1 MANPASHP
9 EGGVDYPRTL
19 TEFDAWF
26 VSETACAEFL
36 GRVRWPEGF
45 RCPSCCGTDAWP
57 TARGQLRCN
66 RCQRQTSVTAGTIFE
81 GTRKP
86 LRLWFQ
92 AMWYV
97 TNQKHGVSALGLQRI
112 LGLGSYQTAWA
123 WLHKLRRAMVRP
135 GRDLLGGAVEVD
147 ETYVGGRETGV
158 VGRQTKTKSIVA
170 IAAEVR
176 GRGTGR
182 IRMSRVEDVAA
193 RSLIPFVQTTVAPG
207 ATVRTDGWSAYS
219 GLANQGYD
227 HQPRSI
233 SASGDPAHIVMPRVH
248 RVAALLDRWWLGI
261 HHGAIDA
268 DHLDYYLD
276 EFTFRFNRRR
286 SQARGLLFFRLLQ
299 QAGAARAGPLQG
311 PGRRSS
317 QPRKP
322 NVGDTRAK
330 WIPSWAN
337 THMKPSNT
345 RSANTFVAWH
355 TRRESSHFGHSLKRG
370 YVGTF
375 HHFSEKHMG
384 RYVDEFATRHNRR
397 GWDTIA
403 HIDQSLRNAGGVL
416 GYKAL
421 TAD

>member
-1 MANPASHP
+1 
-9 EGGVDYPRTL
+9 
-19 TEFDAWF
+19 
-26 VSETACAEFL
+26 
-36 GRVRWPEGF
+36 
-45 RCPSCCGTDAWP
+45 
-57 TARGQLRCN
+57 
-66 RCQRQTSVTAGTIFE
+66 
-81 GTRKP
+81 
-86 LRLWFQ
+86 
-92 AMWYV
+92 MWYV

-135 GRDLLGGAVEVD
+135 GRDLLGG
-147 ETYVGGRETGV
+147 
-158 VGRQTKTKSIVA
+158 SIVA

-299 QAGAARAGPLQG
+299 QAVQHEPVPYKGLVGG
-311 PGRRSS
+311 HRS
-317 QPRKP
+317 
-322 NVGDTRAK
+322 
-330 WIPSWAN
+330 
-337 THMKPSNT
+337 
-345 RSANTFVAWH
+345 
-355 TRRESSHFGHSLKRG
+355 
-370 YVGTF
+370 
-375 HHFSEKHMG
+375 
-384 RYVDEFATRHNRR
+384 
-397 GWDTIA
+397 
-403 HIDQSLRNAGGVL
+403 L
-416 GYKAL
+416 GNQM
-421 TAD
+421 